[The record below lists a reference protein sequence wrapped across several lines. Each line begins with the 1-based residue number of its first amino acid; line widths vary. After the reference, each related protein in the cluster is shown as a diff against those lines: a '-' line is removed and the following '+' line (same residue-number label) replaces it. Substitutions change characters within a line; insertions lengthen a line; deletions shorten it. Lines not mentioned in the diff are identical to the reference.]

1 MMEIRWP
8 MATVLLVD
16 DDPLSNTLLSQY
28 FAKDQYK
35 VLTAKSAAEAHQLLE
50 WHCVD
55 VIVSD
60 ECMPG
65 ESGAQLLAAVRI
77 RCPDAVRII
86 HTGQGN
92 LESAI
97 RAINEAEVHR
107 FFLKPANPADLISTI
122 EHALSHKRLER
133 QSRSLLRQFRKMAA
147 MLGSIEKEHPSL
159 LQFESSMGS
168 HVARDPCGGDDLAE
182 VLLREVSAS
191 EEAERRWQETQSVR
205 SIPAT
210 DAI

>member
-1 MMEIRWP
+1 MMAISWP
-8 MATVLLVD
+8 VATVLLVD

-28 FAKDQYK
+28 FAKDLYK
-35 VLTAKSAAEAHQLLE
+35 VLTANCAAEAHQLLE

-65 ESGAQLLAAVRI
+65 ESGAELLAAVRK

-86 HTGQGN
+86 HTGHGN
-92 LESAI
+92 LQSAI
-97 RAINEAEVHR
+97 RAINDAEVHR
-107 FFLKPANPADLISTI
+107 FFLKPANPADLLSTV

-133 QSRSLLRQFRKMAA
+133 QSRSLLKQFRKMAA
-147 MLGSIEKEHPSL
+147 MLGSIEREHPTL
-159 LQFESSMGS
+159 LQLDSSMVS
-168 HVARDPCGGDDLAE
+168 EVAKDPCGGDELAD

-191 EEAERRWQETQSVR
+191 EEAERRWQQHHS
-205 SIPAT
+205 
-210 DAI
+210 